1 MELINKLLIIFTV
14 CSVSFVG
21 NFEKVLAATLN
32 AISESAVV
40 NQNNNNEVLFT
51 INFNRTP
58 NFLLTDEFGRQAD
71 SFQYFIEADGEFPI
85 WRGSPYYSELDAI
98 VRGEEIHVSGNIR
111 FRKALPS
118 SSDPNS
124 GGWGD
129 ILGSVPYTLN
139 GNTVSFSAPPQLF
152 GDSDG
157 FFSYGLLWTEFGG
170 SGGFIKNKSLSSK
183 EVHEPAS
190 MLGILTFAAFSASL
204 LIKQKQTTNNVR

>member
-1 MELINKLLIIFTV
+1 MKLPNKLLILFTV
-14 CSVSFVG
+14 CSFSFVG

-32 AISESAVV
+32 VISESAVI
-40 NQNNNNEVLFT
+40 NQDNNEVLFT

-71 SFQYFIEADGEFPI
+71 SFQYFIEANGESPI
-85 WRGSPYYSELDAI
+85 PLNYSELDAV
-98 VRGEEIHVSGNIR
+98 VRGEEIHVAGNIR

-118 SSDPNS
+118 SSDPNA

-152 GDSDG
+152 GDLDG
-157 FFSYGLLWTEFGG
+157 FFSYGLQWTEFGT
-170 SGGFIKNKSLSSK
+170 SRGFIENKSVLSK
-183 EVHEPAS
+183 EVHEPTS
-190 MLGILTFAAFSASL
+190 MLGVLTFAALSASF

>member
-1 MELINKLLIIFTV
+1 MELINRLLIIFTV
-14 CSVSFVG
+14 CSFSFVG
-21 NFEKVLAATLN
+21 YFEKVLAANLN
-32 AISESAVV
+32 IISESAVV
-40 NQNNNNEVLFT
+40 NQGNNEVLFT

-58 NFLLTDEFGRQAD
+58 NFLSTDEFGRQAD
-71 SFQYFIEADGEFPI
+71 SFQYFIEADGKFPI

-98 VRGEEIHVSGNIR
+98 VRGEEIHVAGNIR

-118 SSDPNS
+118 SNDPNS

-129 ILGSVPYTLN
+129 ILGSVPYNLN

-157 FFSYGLLWTEFGG
+157 FFSYGLGWYEFGG
-170 SGGFIKNKSLSSK
+170 SGGFIENKSVSSK

-190 MLGILTFAAFSASL
+190 ILGILTFAALSASL